1 MRNAITRSALIHNHI
16 HETLRRVLAHLPAAG
31 CCSEVGEL
39 WPRQRLYTFHLAAY
53 THSGLDSVVDV
64 LEEELLVGG
73 ALDRVAIA

>member
-39 WPRQRLYTFHLAAY
+39 WPRQRSHILHHAAY
-53 THSGLDSVVDV
+53 THSGLDGVVDV
-64 LEEELLVGG
+64 LEEEFLVGG
-73 ALDRVAIA
+73 ALDRVCTH